1 MKTFRRIAFV
11 FFFVP
16 LLLAA
21 GCEQGAITGRSVN
34 ASVYTGFAPAK
45 VEIMPLSELI
55 RPTEDQEGTR
65 INAYVSLVDSFGCQI
80 RAPGVFRFEL
90 YQRILRSA
98 EAKGR
103 RVMLW
108 PDIDLINTSKNNG
121 YWRDFLRAYEFNLDF
136 DSANSNGYILQVTFH
151 CPTGRRLSAEYILK

>member
-1 MKTFRRIAFV
+1 MKALHQIACV

-16 LLLAA
+16 LLLSA
-21 GCEQGAITGRSVN
+21 GCEQGAIAGRSVN
-34 ASVYTGFAPAK
+34 ASVYAGFAPVK

-55 RPTEDQEGTR
+55 RPGQDQEGTR
-65 INAYVSLVDSFGCQI
+65 INTYVSLIDSFGCQI
-80 RAPGVFRFEL
+80 RTPGIFRFEL
-90 YQRILRSA
+90 YQRILRTA

-108 PDIDLINTSKNNG
+108 PDINLTNASKNNG

-136 DSANSNGYILQVTFH
+136 ASANSDGYILQVTFH
-151 CPTGRRLSAEYILK
+151 CPTGRRLSAEYALK